1 MKRSLRSL
9 TVFVLLTLLAI
20 PFTTAAAPGTSQGD
34 PDRSPAAKIDRS
46 LLQQR
51 GSAKVVIELADA
63 PTAQTYADAQAR
75 GLALQA
81 VADAQR
87 QLTRIESAQQRLLSP
102 LAKLNATV
110 IYRVQR
116 VYNGIA
122 VKVDSNRLA
131 AIAALPGVKALH
143 PLISKQRNNSSSV
156 PLIGAP
162 QLWGAG
168 TPLTGTNIKVGIIDT
183 GVDYI
188 HTNFGGS
195 GLQADYTRNIT
206 DSISESP
213 ALFPT
218 AKVVGGFDF
227 VGDAYD
233 GGNAPTPDPDPI
245 DCPVELGGGHGSHVA
260 GTAGGFGVNADGT
273 TYPGPYD
280 LTTNFGGLRIG
291 PGVAPGAKL
300 YALRVFGCDGSTEV
314 VDQALEWASDPNADG
329 NFSDHLDVVNMSLGS
344 DFGGTI
350 DSTSIASENA
360 IAVGV
365 IVVASAGNSGDTTF
379 IHGSPGTADGVISVA
394 SSVDALSIIDRIDVT
409 APPAI
414 AINPQAELAS
424 FSVAYDWANEPPVS
438 GAVVY
443 PPTQRTGCAA
453 FTLANAALI
462 VGKIALLDWTDGEC
476 GSVTRAANVVAAG
489 GIGAILV
496 ENLDFFDLFIT
507 GSAVIPAVSTPKA
520 TGDLLKA
527 NLTGLTVTFD
537 GNLANTGQLTDPA
550 AIDTLSVFSSRG
562 PRRGGA
568 LKPDIAA
575 PGESIFSTKSG
586 SGNQGTTLSGTS
598 MAAPHVAGAMALLR
612 QMHPDW
618 TVAQLKA
625 LAMNTATK
633 DLRSVSD
640 VNAQIFSPARV
651 GAGRINLP
659 NAAAQ
664 SVIIYDKAKPNQVS
678 LSFGAQEITGT
689 TTLSKLVTVA
699 NKGAGSV
706 TYNLSYTPVSTIP
719 GVSYSVSPAQV
730 TLAAGA
736 STDIN
741 VTMTADP
748 TNMKHTIEPA
758 LSDTQLGDARH
769 WLSEAAGYLTLSVPA
784 ANMNFSAAVHGYYE
798 NPPVVTDYSAAATF
812 IYTDSTNTLGYDVRF
827 TTPVTLTAGHIH
839 SGPAGIN
846 GPVIHP
852 LNAAVTNISR
862 EAGNVVL
869 SAAEEALLLNGG
881 LYVNF
886 HTTANSGGE
895 LRGQIVPTS
904 PELRLPIFTA
914 ARPASQMS
922 AQLDT
927 LALSN
932 PAVLSATTAI
942 SLTGTGLNTGA
953 APPLDE
959 HSLVTALEL
968 QYSSPQVVSSSLITG
983 SADLRY
989 VGVTSDFAP
998 TSVVSETTLY
1008 FGVATHSNWSTP
1020 NEVEFDIFIDT
1031 DRDGTDD
1038 YLLFNTSVF
1047 DGSDAT
1053 DVLVST
1059 LCDLNLGGCVDQ
1071 DYLNG
1076 KAASS
1081 FDTVPFNTNI
1091 LVIPVLAS
1099 ALGLDNASSHF
1110 NYSVETF
1117 AFIDQG
1123 PSIDSTPVL
1132 TYDVAKPG
1140 VRFSGG
1146 ITGQP
1151 LFLDVPGAAIP
1162 VAYNR
1167 DYLGGNVSKGVL
1179 LLHHH
1184 NLAGAHAEVVKTPTF
1199 VMLPAQRR

>member
-1 MKRSLRSL
+1 
-9 TVFVLLTLLAI
+9 
-20 PFTTAAAPGTSQGD
+20 
-34 PDRSPAAKIDRS
+34 
-46 LLQQR
+46 
-51 GSAKVVIELADA
+51 
-63 PTAQTYADAQAR
+63 
-75 GLALQA
+75 

-87 QLTRIESAQQRLLSP
+87 QLTRIESAQQRLLAP
-102 LAKLNATV
+102 LAQLNATV

-131 AIAALPGVKALH
+131 EIARLPGVKALH
-143 PLISKQRNNSSSV
+143 PLINKQRNNSSSV

-162 QLWGAG
+162 QLWDSAG
-168 TPLTGTNIKVGIIDT
+168 LNVTGTDIKVGIIDT
-183 GVDYI
+183 GIDYI
-188 HTNFGGS
+188 HTTFGGS
-195 GLQADYTRNIT
+195 GLPADYTRNIT

-213 ALFPT
+213 ALFPS

-233 GGNAPTPDPDPI
+233 GENALAPDSDPM

-273 TYPGPYD
+273 TYTGPYGP
-280 LTTNFGGLRIG
+280 TTNFGGLRIG

-314 VDQALEWASDPNADG
+314 VDQALEWAADPNGDG
-329 NFSDHLDVVNMSLGS
+329 NFSDHLDVINMSLGS
-344 DFGGTI
+344 DFGETI
-350 DSTSIASENA
+350 DSTSVASENA

-379 IHGSPGTADGVISVA
+379 IHGSPGTAEGVISVA

-414 AINPQAELAS
+414 ANDPQAELAS

-443 PPTQRTGCAA
+443 PPTQRTGCED

-462 VGKIALLDWTDGEC
+462 AGKIALLDWTDGEC
-476 GSVTRAANVVAAG
+476 GSVTRTAKVVAAG

-496 ENLDFFDLFIT
+496 EDLDFFDLFIT
-507 GSAVIPAVSTPKA
+507 GSAVIPSVSVPKA

-527 NLTGLTVTFD
+527 NLIGLTVTFD
-537 GNLANTGQLTDPA
+537 GSLANTGQLNDPA
-550 AIDTLSVFSSRG
+550 VADTLSAFSSRG
-562 PRRGGA
+562 PRRAGA
-568 LKPDIAA
+568 LKPDITA

-612 QMHPDW
+612 QLHPTW

-633 DLRSVSD
+633 DLRSASD

-659 NAAAQ
+659 NAATQ
-664 SVIIYDKAKPNQVS
+664 SVIIYNKAKPNQVS

-689 TTLSKLVTVA
+689 TTLSKLVTVV

-706 TYNLSYTPVSTIP
+706 TYNLSYTPVSNIP
-719 GVSYSVSPAQV
+719 GVSYSVAPAQV

-736 STDIN
+736 STDVN
-741 VTMTADP
+741 VTMTANP
-748 TNMKHTIEPA
+748 ALMKHTIEPA
-758 LSDTQLGDARH
+758 LLDTQLGDSRH

-846 GPVIHP
+846 GPVTHP
-852 LNAAVTNISR
+852 LNAAVANISR

-869 SAAEEALLLNGG
+869 SAAEEVLLLNGG

-886 HTTANSGGE
+886 HTAANPGGE

-914 ARPASQMS
+914 ARPASQMK
-922 AQLDT
+922 AQSPK
-927 LALSN
+927 LALGS
-932 PAVLSATTAI
+932 PGVPSATTAI
-942 SLTGTGLNTGA
+942 TLTGTGLNTGA

-959 HSLVTALEL
+959 QALVTALEL
-968 QYSSPQVVSSSLITG
+968 QYSSPQIVSSSLITG

-1031 DRDGTDD
+1031 DRDGIDD
-1038 YLLFNTSVF
+1038 YVLFNTSVF
-1047 DGSDAT
+1047 DGTDAT
-1053 DVLVST
+1053 DILVST
-1059 LCDLNLGGCVDQ
+1059 LCDLNNGGCVDQ

-1076 KAASS
+1076 LPASLYN
-1081 FDTVPFNTNI
+1081 TVPFNTNI

-1099 ALGLDNASSHF
+1099 DLGLNNASSGF
-1110 NYSVETF
+1110 NYSVATF
-1117 AFIDQG
+1117 AFIEQD
-1123 PSIDSTPVL
+1123 PSIDSTPRL
-1132 TYDVAKPG
+1132 SYDVAKPG

-1146 ITGQP
+1146 VSGLPI
-1151 LFLDVPGAAIP
+1151 FFDVPGAAIP

-1167 DYLGGNVSKGVL
+1167 NNLLANASKGVL

-1184 NLAGAHAEVVKTPTF
+1184 NLAGTHAEAVTTPTF
-1199 VMLPAQRR
+1199 VLLPLIRR